1 MKNMYYL
8 LFIVLFIGCQ
18 NDKPNEETENNN
30 TNQNVLNHF
39 EEYSWGGAESEIQFG
54 EILFIPVYSSIYH
67 QQDRTFE
74 LTSTLSIHNSDPNN
88 PITILKINYYN
99 TDGKLIRKFLEAK
112 LTLKPLQTKQFVIE
126 ESDKTGG
133 TAAKF
138 IVQWVAENR
147 VIKPVIES
155 IMIST
160 ASQQGISFKSESK
173 IISSIGY

>member
-1 MKNMYYL
+1 M
-8 LFIVLFIGCQ
+8 
-18 NDKPNEETENNN
+18 
-30 TNQNVLNHF
+30 
-39 EEYSWGGAESEIQFG
+39 
-54 EILFIPVYSSIYH
+54 
-67 QQDRTFE
+67 E
-74 LTSTLSIHNSDPNN
+74 LASTLSIHNSDLYN

-99 TDGKLIRKFLEAK
+99 TNGKLIRKFIDEK
-112 LTLKPLQTKQFVIE
+112 LILKPLQTKQFVIE

-138 IVQWVAENR
+138 IVQWVAEKR

-160 ASQQGISFKSESK
+160 SSQQGISFKSESK